1 MKMSDISAEAVLA
14 FVALV
19 LIGVLVIVL
28 VFHAVPQE
36 NQQLVTFVLG
46 ALSGALTVGG
56 AKKVADKVSTQTGN
70 INQGPGQ

>member
-19 LIGVLVIVL
+19 LIGVLGMML
-28 VFHAVPQE
+28 VFHTVPQE